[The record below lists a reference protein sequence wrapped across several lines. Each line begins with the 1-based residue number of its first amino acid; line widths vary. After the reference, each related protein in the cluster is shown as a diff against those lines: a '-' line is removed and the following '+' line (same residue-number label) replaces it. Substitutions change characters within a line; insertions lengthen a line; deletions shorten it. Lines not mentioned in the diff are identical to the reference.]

1 MTNRIRLIAMIFFGF
16 MAANTHASGQ
26 DERVVVKSDGWELV
40 GDLRIPVGNAT
51 GAAVLM
57 LNKAAGSRDSYV
69 ALSEELAKRGIA
81 SLRLDLRAHGESTNL
96 GKFEPETATDE
107 DRETI
112 IWNAEVDVVA
122 AHRYLQSHA
131 AIDADRIAIVGAS
144 YSGEEMAEAGRNT
157 SYAAAY
163 VALSPG
169 SFSPE
174 SIEAMDESGASWL
187 FIVSKYERYLSEIV
201 ANVHEKTRTVEI
213 LYLPGEQ
220 HATRILDHR
229 PDMAERITVWLE
241 DALGGPQAR

>member
-1 MTNRIRLIAMIFFGF
+1 MILIGF
-16 MAANTHASGQ
+16 VAANANAAGQ
-26 DERVVVKSDGWELV
+26 DERVVVMSSGWELI
-40 GDLRIPVGNAT
+40 GDLRIPAENAT

-57 LNKAAGSRDSYV
+57 LNKAAGHRESYA
-69 ALSEELAKRGIA
+69 ALSGELAERGIA

-96 GKFEPETATDE
+96 GKFEPETATEE

-122 AHRYLQSHA
+122 AHQYLQAHP
-131 AIDADRIAIVGAS
+131 AIDANRIAIVGAS

-157 SYAAAY
+157 AYAAAY

-174 SIEAMDESGASWL
+174 SIDAMDGSGASWL

-201 ANVHEKTRTVEI
+201 ANVHEKTRNVEI

-229 PDMAERITVWLE
+229 PDMAERIAIWLE
-241 DALGGPQAR
+241 RALGEP